1 VPGAVIGLLQKVNTM
16 VSHAGSATGSR
27 VQQGTA
33 NLLALP
39 GISWKAIA
47 QQAVIPIR
55 TTIRLKNYQVNKLII
70 LKFQAMFT
78 HLKNIDTAFKHIR
91 QFSLLLIIGNVFTMC
106 FCIYK
111 STHVINQAYSRIHI
125 LYNGKILE
133 ALAADRK
140 VNLPVELRDHIKTFH
155 QNFFDLSPDDKA
167 IRETI
172 GKALYLADESA
183 KRQYDNLREA
193 GYYNN
198 LMSANIS
205 QKNRYRQYGLVRAT
219 VSLPVYL
226 LCHGKTHP
234 LQWDRLPQAGYP
246 G

>member
-1 VPGAVIGLLQKVNTM
+1 
-16 VSHAGSATGSR
+16 
-27 VQQGTA
+27 
-33 NLLALP
+33 
-39 GISWKAIA
+39 
-47 QQAVIPIR
+47 
-55 TTIRLKNYQVNKLII
+55 
-70 LKFQAMFT
+70 MFT

-205 QKNRYRQYGLVRAT
+205 QKIDIDSTALSGQQFPYRFTCYATEKLTRSSGIVYRKLVTQGEVRDIQSQTDNNPHGFLIQHWQILANRDT
-219 VSLPVYL
+219 VIQN
-226 LCHGKTHP
+226 K
-234 LQWDRLPQAGYP
+234 
-246 G
+246 